1 MSTNVPAYGVA
12 LLRDLKMGP
21 AIVEYLERIDAT
33 LAPYGG
39 RFIVHGAQPT
49 MKEGDSP
56 ADAVV
61 VVQFPDRARAEEWY
75 ASGPYQD
82 ILPLRTENSK
92 GAVFVV
98 DGVKENHRA
107 TDVLTPR

>member
-12 LLRDLKMGP
+12 LLRDINMGP

-33 LAPYGG
+33 LAPFGG

-49 MKEGDSP
+49 MKEGDDP
-56 ADAVV
+56 GVMV
-61 VVQFPDRARAEEWY
+61 IVQFPDRACAEEWY

-92 GAVFVV
+92 GTVFVV
-98 DGVKENHRA
+98 DGVKDDHRA
-107 TDVLTPR
+107 TDVLKPR

>member
-1 MSTNVPAYGVA
+1 MTTSVPAYGIA
-12 LLRDLKMGP
+12 LLRDIKMGP
-21 AIVEYLERIDAT
+21 AIAEYLERIDAT
-33 LAPYGG
+33 LEPYGG
-39 RFIVHGAQPT
+39 KFIVHGAPPQ

-56 ADAVV
+56 ASAVV
-61 VVQFPDRARAEEWY
+61 IIQFPDRATAEEWY

-82 ILPLRTENSK
+82 ILPLRTENSQ
-92 GAVFVV
+92 GNVFIV

>member
-1 MSTNVPAYGVA
+1 MTTTLPAYGIA
-12 LLRDLKMGP
+12 LLRDINMGP

-39 RFIVHGAQPT
+39 RFIVHGAPPT
-49 MKEGDSP
+49 VKEGDSP

-61 VVQFPDRARAEEWY
+61 ILEFPDRARAEEWY
-75 ASGPYQD
+75 ASEPYQE
-82 ILPLRTENSK
+82 ILALRTDNSS
-92 GAVFVV
+92 GPVFIV
-98 DGVKENHRA
+98 DGVKKGHRA